1 MAHKNGN
8 KYQIR
13 IVREDGAEELSAWM
27 HSIEEVAKAM
37 ILARKA
43 QIAGFWC
50 EALPGPTARTGNRFW
65 NIPLWIPRLH
75 DTSRTTPVFCR
86 KWSRGT
92 GKLWALKNQ
101 SIGLES
107 DLDLP
112 SQGLP
117 KLLSRLSLKDS
128 QSRLSSARRRMI
140 ARISSDQSKYVS
152 FGGIDAQNP

>member
-37 ILARKA
+37 ILARKP
-43 QIAGFWC
+43 QGTNCW
-50 EALPGPTARTGNRFW
+50 LLVRSTARTGNRFW

-86 KWSRGT
+86 K
-92 GKLWALKNQ
+92 
-101 SIGLES
+101 
-107 DLDLP
+107 
-112 SQGLP
+112 
-117 KLLSRLSLKDS
+117 
-128 QSRLSSARRRMI
+128 
-140 ARISSDQSKYVS
+140 
-152 FGGIDAQNP
+152 